1 MNMSALA
8 GPLESLSRGLDIDQT
23 EKDAKPPVLRPTD
36 GPAPA
41 VVPPLPDSL
50 ADAGVPDSI
59 VEQLILK
66 YLYYRGDM
74 LGREIAAQLGL
85 RFSLVDP
92 VIETMK
98 HQHLILVRKSLGM
111 GNNSAVFALTDAG
124 RNLTR
129 EYLETNQY
137 AGPVPVPLFQY
148 TEVVRRQRLAGNWL
162 TPDLLRAAYQHLVME
177 EDILAQL
184 GPAVNSSKSFLIYGQ
199 PGNGKS
205 ALAEALFNVQ
215 TEPIFIPYAIE
226 CQGNIVQVYDP
237 IYHRKIEGPTD
248 GLSGSALQTDFDQRW
263 FRCPRPFIVTGGE
276 LTLDML
282 DLTYNKVSKIYD
294 APFQVKANNGIY
306 LVDDFGRQRTTPA
319 EILNRWIVPMER
331 HVDYLNFQSGGK
343 MSMPFEAFVIFSTNL
358 RPDQLGDEAFMR
370 RIQYKMFLRS
380 PRQPE
385 FLKIFHR
392 YAASHELLCSEKLVA
407 DFVQRHYLEGG
418 QKFRR
423 CHPRDVMT
431 HVVDIINF
439 ERRPRELT
447 DELLDRAF
455 QSCFVEQFD
464 INE

>member
-1 MNMSALA
+1 MSSLA
-8 GPLESLSRGLDIDQT
+8 NLIKSTAPGLGSLLNEGSSEPTPRPPSPPLQAHI
-23 EKDAKPPVLRPTD
+23 
-36 GPAPA
+36 
-41 VVPPLPDSL
+41 VPPLPDSL
-50 ADAGVPDSI
+50 ADTGIAESV

-66 YLYYRGDM
+66 YLYYRGDI
-74 LGREIAAQLGL
+74 LGREIARLLGL

-92 VIETMK
+92 LLETLK
-98 HQHLILVRKSLGM
+98 HQHQVLVRRSQGM
-111 GNNSAVFALTDAG
+111 GNNSAVFALTDSG

-129 EYLETNQY
+129 EYMETNQY
-137 AGPVPVPLFQY
+137 AGPLPVPLFQY
-148 TEVVRRQRLAGNWL
+148 AEVVRRQRFPSNWL
-162 TPDLLRAAYQHLVME
+162 TPDLLGAAYQHLVME

-205 ALAEALFNVQ
+205 ALAEALFNIQ

-248 GLSGSALQTDFDQRW
+248 GLSGSAEHTEFDQRW
-263 FRCPRPFIVTGGE
+263 FRCKRPFIVTGGE
-276 LTLDML
+276 LTLEML

-343 MSMPFEAFVIFSTNL
+343 MTAPFETFVIFSTNL

-392 YAASHELLCSEKLVA
+392 YAASHELLCSEKLAA
-407 DFVQRHYLEGG
+407 DFVQRHYVEGG

-423 CHPRDVMT
+423 CHPRDVIT
-431 HVVDIINF
+431 HVLDVINF
-439 ERRPRELT
+439 EGRAKELT
-447 DELLDRAF
+447 SDILDRAF

-464 INE
+464 TNE

>member
-1 MNMSALA
+1 
-8 GPLESLSRGLDIDQT
+8 
-23 EKDAKPPVLRPTD
+23 
-36 GPAPA
+36 
-41 VVPPLPDSL
+41 
-50 ADAGVPDSI
+50 
-59 VEQLILK
+59 
-66 YLYYRGDM
+66 
-74 LGREIAAQLGL
+74 
-85 RFSLVDP
+85 
-92 VIETMK
+92 
-98 HQHLILVRKSLGM
+98 M

-129 EYLETNQY
+129 EYLESNQY
-137 AGPVPVPLFQY
+137 AGPVPVPLSQY
-148 TEVVRRQRLAGNWL
+148 TQVCRRQRLAENWL
-162 TPDLLRAAYQHLVME
+162 NPDLLRAAYKHLVME

-215 TEPIFIPYAIE
+215 TDPIFIPYAIE

-237 IYHRKIEGPTD
+237 IHHHKIDGPTD
-248 GLSGSALQTDFDQRW
+248 GLSGSSEHTEFDQRW

-282 DLTYNKVSKIYD
+282 DLTYNKVSKVYD

-343 MSMPFEAFVIFSTNL
+343 MTAPFETFVIFSTNM
-358 RPDQLGDEAFMR
+358 RPEQLGDEAFMR

-380 PRQPE
+380 PRQIE
-385 FLKIFHR
+385 FIKIFHR
-392 YAASHELLCSEKLVA
+392 YASSRELLCSEELVA
-407 DFVQRHYLEGG
+407 DFVQRHYVEGG

-423 CHPRDVMT
+423 CHPRDVVT
-431 HVVDIINF
+431 HVLDIINF
-439 ERRPRELT
+439 ERRPKELT
-447 DELLDRAF
+447 PELLDRAF
-455 QSCFVEQFD
+455 KSCFVEQHYD
-464 INE
+464 LSE